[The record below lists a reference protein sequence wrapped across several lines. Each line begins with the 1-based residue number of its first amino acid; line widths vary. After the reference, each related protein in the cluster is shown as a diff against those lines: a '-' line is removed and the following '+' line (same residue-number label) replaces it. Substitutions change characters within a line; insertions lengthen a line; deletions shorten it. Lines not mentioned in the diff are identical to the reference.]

1 MGHYFYMTESLF
13 YFILFFGNVSV
24 STRMSQV
31 AAWRK
36 IMLCRAA
43 QLRAQGPSILP
54 KAWAQGLLW
63 QGRPPPLRDRG
74 EAPLLLAFSEL
85 FFSTPCFETGSS
97 VGNSCFLR
105 SAQCKH
111 RVSLFF
117 CVCFQMQMI
126 IHVLGSVFV
135 FLKPNVLKILE
146 IGSSVGLLIA
156 ACSWIQLDVIAVQT
170 AGSRGSAHA
179 LLLLVLLQLMPQ

>member
-1 MGHYFYMTESLF
+1 
-13 YFILFFGNVSV
+13 
-24 STRMSQV
+24 MSQV

-63 QGRPPPLRDRG
+63 QGRPPPLRDGG

-97 VGNSCFLR
+97 VRNSSCFLR
-105 SAQCKH
+105 SARCKH
-111 RVSLFF
+111 CVSL
-117 CVCFQMQMI
+117 
-126 IHVLGSVFV
+126 V
-135 FLKPNVLKILE
+135 FLCLFSDADDYACFGLRFCFSKTQCFKNSGDWVKCWTSDSSMFVDTTGCHCSADSREQGKCPCTSAAGFASVDATVNFLSTLVKP
-146 IGSSVGLLIA
+146 SSRQLLGCRA
-156 ACSWIQLDVIAVQT
+156 FSP
-170 AGSRGSAHA
+170 
-179 LLLLVLLQLMPQ
+179 M